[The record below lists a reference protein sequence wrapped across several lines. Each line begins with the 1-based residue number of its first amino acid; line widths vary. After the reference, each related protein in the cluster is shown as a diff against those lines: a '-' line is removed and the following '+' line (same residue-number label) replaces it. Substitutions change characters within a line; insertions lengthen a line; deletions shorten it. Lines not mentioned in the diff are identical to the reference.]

1 MTGCQTCFNCI
12 LVNICMI
19 LKNRDDTL
27 LYPLCLQRSFDYYE
41 AHYFNGL
48 HNSIEWL
55 DEGGGGG
62 GGEGSGKRSM
72 YQDVSYSIVSHY
84 QIC

>member
-1 MTGCQTCFNCI
+1 MTGCQTCFTCI

-19 LKNRDDTL
+19 VKNRDDTL

-48 HNSIEWL
+48 HNSTGWL
-55 DEGGGGG
+55 DGGLRGLVKGACI
-62 GGEGSGKRSM
+62 KM
-72 YQDVSYSIVSHY
+72 FPIP
-84 QIC
+84 

>member
-1 MTGCQTCFNCI
+1 
-12 LVNICMI
+12 MI

-41 AHYFNGL
+41 AHYFNGP

-55 DEGGGGG
+55 DEGGGEGG
-62 GGEGSGKRSM
+62 RG
-72 YQDVSYSIVSHY
+72 VW
-84 QIC
+84 

>member
-1 MTGCQTCFNCI
+1 
-12 LVNICMI
+12 MI
-19 LKNRDDTL
+19 VKNRDDTL

-48 HNSIEWL
+48 HNSTGWL
-55 DEGGGGG
+55 DG
-62 GGEGSGKRSM
+62 GGEGSGKRM

>member
-19 LKNRDDTL
+19 VKNRDDTL

-48 HNSIEWL
+48 HNSIGCL
-55 DEGGGGG
+55 D
-62 GGEGSGKRSM
+62 GGEGVEGARGLVKGACIKM
-72 YQDVSYSIVSHY
+72 FPIP
-84 QIC
+84 